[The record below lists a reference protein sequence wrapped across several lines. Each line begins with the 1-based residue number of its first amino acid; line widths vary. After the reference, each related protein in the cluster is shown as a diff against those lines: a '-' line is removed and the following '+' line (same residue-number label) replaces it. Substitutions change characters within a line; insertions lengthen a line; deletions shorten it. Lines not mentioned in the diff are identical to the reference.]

1 MDGLITGAISAGN
14 HYHKADSPG
23 FGATAKVDCS
33 SVPNIPASRVSYYLF
48 ANPAALNN
56 AYHDFQGKF
65 AHFSED
71 AGQCIVNSDFVSFS
85 PPCEASWNK
94 GGNSPNLGQMA
105 EYDYKGTPDIT
116 TTFDQ
121 ELVIVDMTGRHGNA
135 LLRWWNTVPKT
146 FISTGG

>member
-1 MDGLITGAISAGN
+1 
-14 HYHKADSPG
+14 
-23 FGATAKVDCS
+23 
-33 SVPNIPASRVSYYLF
+33 VPNIPASRVSYYLF

-56 AYHDFQGKF
+56 AYHDFLGKF
-65 AHFSED
+65 AHVSED
-71 AGQCIVNSDFVSFS
+71 AGQCIVNNAFVSFS
-85 PPCEASWNK
+85 PPCETSWNN
-94 GGNSPNLGQMA
+94 GASSPDLGRIA

-116 TTFDQ
+116 TAFDQ